1 MGAAGDYGAPMI
13 RHTVSFRLVH
23 LAGSAEEQDFLTAGP
38 ALLAAIP
45 GVQDLTVSRQVSAKS
60 PFRFQ
65 FAMSFADQAAYD
77 AYDAHPDHRGFVAER
92 WQSEVAE
99 FAEQDFVAYP

>member
-1 MGAAGDYGAPMI
+1 
-13 RHTVSFRLVH
+13 
-23 LAGSAEEQDFLTAGP
+23 
-38 ALLAAIP
+38 
-45 GVQDLTVSRQVSAKS
+45 
-60 PFRFQ
+60 
-65 FAMSFADQAAYD
+65 MSFADQAAYD

>member
-23 LAGSAEEQDFLTAGP
+23 LAGP